1 MKCRTSFFIATF
13 LLLLTPSGTAQ
24 QLSREQI
31 NERLEK
37 DGCVTLTE
45 KNVKICKAYYLS
57 DGNSIEALSIRPLP
71 EGKYP
76 GILLT
81 QAPLTLATMLAQ
93 QGFACL
99 SVEQPGFGKSQ
110 GKRDFVGPATIKALI
125 TGFKETPARAPC

>member
-1 MKCRTSFFIATF
+1 MKCCTYFFLATF
-13 LLLLTPSGTAQ
+13 LLLTPCANAQ

-31 NERLEK
+31 IERLEK

-57 DGNSIEALSIRPLP
+57 DGNSIEALSIRPLA

-81 QAPLTLATMLAQ
+81 QAPLTLGTTRAQ
-93 QGFACL
+93 QAFAC
-99 SVEQPGFGKSQ
+99 
-110 GKRDFVGPATIKALI
+110 
-125 TGFKETPARAPC
+125 